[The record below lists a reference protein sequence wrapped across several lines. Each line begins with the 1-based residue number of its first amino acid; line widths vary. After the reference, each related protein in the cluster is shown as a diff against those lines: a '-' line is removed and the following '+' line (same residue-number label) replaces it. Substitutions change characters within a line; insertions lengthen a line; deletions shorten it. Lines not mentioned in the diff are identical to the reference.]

1 MRNATRRVR
10 NAMTEITYLENVLD
24 GLSWSDLNEGF
35 FLMCSDRDV
44 EGVQEVGWEETCLK

>member
-1 MRNATRRVR
+1 
-10 NAMTEITYLENVLD
+10 MTEITYLENVLD